1 VFRELDLKLLLRL
14 VEMLTLRFLDYLV
27 KSQVLQLMEVV
38 VFREDYVRNPL
49 HVVLNTVGVDQQMH
63 IVYVYLLNRS

>member
-1 VFRELDLKLLLRL
+1 MFRELDLKILLRL

-63 IVYVYLLNRS
+63 IV

>member
-1 VFRELDLKLLLRL
+1 MFRALDLKLLLRL

-38 VFREDYVRNPL
+38 VFPEDYVRNPL

>member
-1 VFRELDLKLLLRL
+1 MFRELDLKLLLRL

>member
-1 VFRELDLKLLLRL
+1 MFRALDLKLLLRL

>member
-1 VFRELDLKLLLRL
+1 VFRALDLKLLLRL

-38 VFREDYVRNPL
+38 VFPEDYVRNPL